1 MIEPETTISRA
12 APALLRTLFLHHDG
26 IVVGATLAA
35 LGRSGVLALL
45 LREGRVAMHEIL
57 RACPARPGYL
67 HVALRCLALQGWLER
82 EGEPASDAMV
92 FSVTPRGRH
101 ASAAFDVYRE
111 VAAFVYSGVPFSR
124 YLFGQRSV
132 IHTGVIQAG
141 VIEREVIDPPFERYA
156 ELVARSAQGY
166 GLASEEF
173 ETIRAHLDGMLA
185 GPSMIALKQRGLLA
199 HGEFRFPAGG
209 MTRDRLSVVLA
220 LLQHLGWV
228 RREPS
233 LTHGSLTHGDAWSFT
248 EKGRVACEFTLHYGL
263 TLSYLPLFCQL
274 PRLLFD
280 SVKNVT
286 HREPGQE
293 ETHVERTLN
302 VLASGVAHRRYFED
316 ADAIIREVF
325 NREPIAE
332 QARFVADMGCGDGVW
347 LDRIY
352 QLVCRETLRG
362 EKLDEHPLVMVG
374 ADYNVSALAVA
385 RRRLEAAGVPHIAL
399 FGDITD
405 PENFAAALREVG
417 LAIEDGLHIRA
428 FIDHNRRYTEPREQ
442 APKLS
447 LYPRRAMSTGAY
459 ADEEGRAI
467 PNALLE
473 QNLVEHL
480 RRWIPYT
487 KQHGLIIIEA
497 HDVAPEIAWRY
508 GGCTHATAF
517 DTYHGYSNQ
526 YPVDFDAFMSLAEEA
541 GLRSIPYQHKVY
553 PSRLPFVAISLNRFK
568 TSDPGWLQTL
578 KPCVRHNAGE
588 FRNLPLGESGQGQGR
603 APGGCDDSRGSKDVP
618 TARPPSQPSPC
629 QKYLNKQ
636 GERAEKPESTT
647 LGIPE
652 EHPGWRP
659 DGSEDR
665 EDGETLHRFL
675 YRDGGIEHPRRWCF
689 ASTGAL
695 VAAILDEVERRL
707 AGIESAPRTGR
718 ALRLV
723 DYGAGTG
730 LATLELIHGLAD
742 KGLLKRFDTRGIAF
756 ELLVLDLPSGWFA
769 KAHELLEG
777 LPFVR
782 FESLKD
788 AATGRIRRLSEIV
801 AVGAPSRARP
811 QRASG
816 RIRLSE
822 IGGPEGVDVV
832 FASMVLHLV
841 QPKALPALVDGIAE
855 ALKPDGVFLWNSPD
869 TAPAPADACV
879 IHAAN
884 RLLRGVIAEVLDD
897 ERRLPAII
905 AKLPEAERAL
915 YHALPARIREI
926 TKRLTASERARL
938 RALGDKQVLPVPTD
952 VSEIHTQLC
961 RRFFG
966 ATSTAMSV
974 LSEEDVIALALLPAN
989 QRYFAEV
996 PERDCREELIRL
1008 LLRAEVLPRLRAGPA
1023 GHPTGLNLHWTFG
1036 HYAKGTE

>member
-35 LGRSGVLALL
+35 LGRSGILALL
-45 LREGRVAMHEIL
+45 LRERRVAMHEIL

-82 EGEPASDAMV
+82 EGEPASNAMV

-111 VAAFVYSGVPFSR
+111 AAAFIYSGVPFSR
-124 YLFGQRSV
+124 YLFGQP
-132 IHTGVIQAG
+132 GVIEPCVIEPG
-141 VIEREVIDPPFERYA
+141 VIEREPIAPPFERYA
-156 ELVARSAQGY
+156 ELVDQSAQGY
-166 GLASEEF
+166 GFAGEEF
-173 ETIRAHLDGMLA
+173 EIIRAHLDGMLA

-199 HGEFRFPAGG
+199 HGEFRLPAGG
-209 MTRDRLSVVLA
+209 MARDRLRVVLA

-228 RREPS
+228 RWEPS
-233 LTHGSLTHGDAWSFT
+233 LTHRPLTHGSLTHGDAWRFT

-280 SVKNVT
+280 SVKNIT
-286 HREPGQE
+286 HRERGQE

-332 QARFVADMGCGDGVW
+332 QPRFVADMGCGDGVW

-352 QLVCRETLRG
+352 QLVCRDTLRG

-374 ADYNVSALAVA
+374 ADYNVKALAVA
-385 RRRLEAAGVPHIAL
+385 RRRLEAAGVPHITL

-405 PENFAAALREVG
+405 PDGFAAALREVG

-442 APKLS
+442 ALR
-447 LYPRRAMSTGAY
+447 RRAMSTGAY

-480 RRWIPYT
+480 RRWVPYT

-497 HDVAPEIAWRY
+497 HDVPPEIAWRY
-508 GGCTHATAF
+508 GGRTHATAF

-541 GLRSIPYQHKVY
+541 GLRSISYQHKTY

-578 KPCVRHNAGE
+578 KPGVRRSASDL
-588 FRNLPLGESGQGQGR
+588 RTLPLDQGGGQSGGG
-603 APGGCDDSRGSKDVP
+603 APGDSEDSGSKDLP

-629 QKYLNKQ
+629 QKYLDKQ
-636 GERAEKPESTT
+636 GEGAEKSESTA
-647 LGIPE
+647 LGFPE
-652 EHPGWRP
+652 ERPGWRP

-665 EDGETLHRFL
+665 EDGDVLHRFL

-689 ASTGAL
+689 TATGAL

-742 KGLLKRFDTRGIAF
+742 KGLLKRFETRGIAF

-788 AATGRIRRLSEIV
+788 PRTGRIRRLSEIV
-801 AVGAPSRARP
+801 AVEAVPGAGP

-816 RIRLSE
+816 RIPGLSE
-822 IGGPEGVDVV
+822 IGGGDGVDVV

-841 QPKALPALVDGIAE
+841 QPKALPALVQGVAE
-855 ALKPDGVFLWNSPD
+855 ALKPDGVFLWNTPD

-884 RLLRGVIAEVLDD
+884 RLLRGVLSEVLDD
-897 ERRLPAII
+897 ETRLASVI
-905 AKLPEAERAL
+905 AKLPEAERGR
-915 YHALPARIREI
+915 YDDLPARVHEIRQG
-926 TKRLTASERARL
+926 LTPDDRARL

-952 VSEIHTQLC
+952 VSEIHAQLC
-961 RRFFG
+961 RRFLG
-966 ATSTAMSV
+966 ATSTSMSV
-974 LSEEDVIALALLPAN
+974 LSEEDAIALALLPAN

-996 PERDCREELIRL
+996 PKR
-1008 LLRAEVLPRLRAGPA
+1008 
-1023 GHPTGLNLHWTFG
+1023 
-1036 HYAKGTE
+1036 

>member
-1 MIEPETTISRA
+1 MIERETTISRA

-35 LGRSGVLALL
+35 LGRSGILALL
-45 LREGRVAMHEIL
+45 LREGRVVMHEIL

-92 FSVTPRGRH
+92 FSVTPRGRR

-111 VAAFVYSGVPFSR
+111 AAAFVYSGVPFSR
-124 YLFGQRSV
+124 YLFGEPSV
-132 IHTGVIQAG
+132 IHTGMIQAG
-141 VIEREVIDPPFERYA
+141 VIEREGIAPPFERYA
-156 ELVARSAQGY
+156 ELVDRSTQGY
-166 GLASEEF
+166 GFAGEEF

-185 GPSMIALKQRGLLA
+185 GPLMIALKQRGLLA
-199 HGEFRFPAGG
+199 HREFRLSADG
-209 MTRDRLSVVLA
+209 MVWDRLLVALA
-220 LLQHLGWV
+220 FLRHLGWV
-228 RREPS
+228 RRD
-233 LTHGSLTHGDAWSFT
+233 GGAWRFT

-274 PRLLFD
+274 PRLLSD
-280 SVKNVT
+280 SVKNIT
-286 HREPGQE
+286 HRERGQD

-325 NREPIAE
+325 NRAPIAE
-332 QARFVADMGCGDGVW
+332 QPRFVADMGCGDGVW
-347 LDRIY
+347 LERIY
-352 QLVCRETLRG
+352 KIVSRDTLRG
-362 EKLDEHPLVMVG
+362 PHLDAHPLIMVG
-374 ADYNVSALAVA
+374 ADYNVKALAVA
-385 RRRLEAAGVPHIAL
+385 RQRLEAAGVPHIAL

-405 PENFAAALREVG
+405 PDGFAAALREAG
-417 LAIEDGLHIRA
+417 PAIEDGLHIRA

-442 APKLS
+442 ALKLS

-480 RRWIPYT
+480 RRWVPYT
-487 KQHGLIIIEA
+487 KQHGIIIIEA
-497 HDVAPEIAWRY
+497 HDVPPEIAWRY
-508 GGCTHATAF
+508 GGRTHATAF

-541 GLRSIPYQHKVY
+541 GLRSISYQHKVY

-578 KPCVRHNAGE
+578 KPGVRP
-588 FRNLPLGESGQGQGR
+588 RTLPLGGGGQGGGR
-603 APGGCDDSRGSKDVP
+603 APGG
-618 TARPPSQPSPC
+618 
-629 QKYLNKQ
+629 
-636 GERAEKPESTT
+636 AEKPESPA
-647 LGIPE
+647 LGIPQE
-652 EHPGWRP
+652 YPGWRP

-665 EDGETLHRFL
+665 EDGEALHRFL

-689 ASTGAL
+689 AATGAL

-723 DYGAGTG
+723 DYGTGTG

-742 KGLLKRFDTRGIAF
+742 KGLLKRFETRGIAF

-769 KAHELLEG
+769 KAHELLKG

-788 AATGRIRRLSEIV
+788 PRTGRIRRLSEIV

-811 QRASG
+811 QRASA
-816 RIRLSE
+816 RVSRLSE
-822 IGGPEGVDVV
+822 IGSGDGIDVV
-832 FASMVLHLV
+832 YASMVLHLV
-841 QPKALPALVDGIAE
+841 QPKALPALVDGVAE
-855 ALKPDGVFLWNSPD
+855 ALKVDGVFLWNTPD

-897 ERRLPAII
+897 EGRLAAII
-905 AKLPEAERAL
+905 AKLPEAERRP
-915 YHALPARIREI
+915 YGDLPARVREI
-926 TKRLTASERARL
+926 RQGLTPDQRARL

-952 VSEIHTQLC
+952 VSEIQAQLC
-961 RRFFG
+961 RHFLG
-966 ATSTAMSV
+966 ATSTSMSV
-974 LSEEDVIALALLPAN
+974 LTEEDAITLALLPAN

-996 PERDCREELIRL
+996 PERGCREELIRL
-1008 LLRAEVLPRLRAGPA
+1008 LLRAEVLPVLRGGLA

-1036 HYAKGTE
+1036 RYAKRAE

>member
-35 LGRSGVLALL
+35 LGRSGILALL

-92 FSVTPRGRH
+92 FSVTPRGRR

-111 VAAFVYSGVPFSR
+111 AAAFVYSGVPFSR
-124 YLFGQRSV
+124 YLFGQPDV
-132 IHTGVIQAG
+132 IEPG

-156 ELVARSAQGY
+156 ELVDQSAQGY
-166 GLASEEF
+166 GFAGEEF

-185 GPSMIALKQRGLLA
+185 GPSMIALKQRGLLD

-209 MTRDRLSVVLA
+209 MARDRLPVVLA

-228 RREPS
+228 RRGPS
-233 LTHGSLTHGDAWSFT
+233 LTHGSLSHGDAWRFT

-280 SVKNVT
+280 SVKNIT
-286 HREPGQE
+286 HRERGQE

-316 ADAIIREVF
+316 ADAILREVF

-332 QARFVADMGCGDGVW
+332 QPRFVADMGCGDGVW

-352 QLVCRETLRG
+352 QLVCRDTLRG

-374 ADYNVSALAVA
+374 ADYNVKALAVA

-405 PENFAAALREVG
+405 PDGFAAALRRVG

-442 APKLS
+442 ALR
-447 LYPRRAMSTGAY
+447 RRATSTGAY

-480 RRWIPYT
+480 RRWVPYT
-487 KQHGLIIIEA
+487 EQHGLIIIEA
-497 HDVAPEIAWRY
+497 HDVPPEIAWRY
-508 GGCTHATAF
+508 GGRTHATAF

-526 YPVDFDAFMSLAEEA
+526 YPVDFDAFMILAEEA

-578 KPCVRHNAGE
+578 KPGVRHE
-588 FRNLPLGESGQGQGR
+588 
-603 APGGCDDSRGSKDVP
+603 
-618 TARPPSQPSPC
+618 
-629 QKYLNKQ
+629 
-636 GERAEKPESTT
+636 ER
-647 LGIPE
+647 
-652 EHPGWRP
+652 PGWWP
-659 DGSEDR
+659 GGSEDR
-665 EDGETLHRFL
+665 EDGEALHRFL

-689 ASTGAL
+689 AATGAL
-695 VAAILDEVERRL
+695 VAAILDEIERRL

-742 KGLLKRFDTRGIAF
+742 KGLLKRFETRGIAF
-756 ELLVLDLPSGWFA
+756 ELRVLDLPSGWFA
-769 KAHELLEG
+769 KAHELLEA

-788 AATGRIRRLSEIV
+788 PRTGHIRRLCEIV
-801 AVGAPSRARP
+801 AVGAGPRARP
-811 QRASG
+811 RRASG
-816 RIRLSE
+816 RVPRLSE
-822 IGGPEGVDVV
+822 IGSGDGIDVV
-832 FASMVLHLV
+832 YASMVLHLV
-841 QPKALPALVDGIAE
+841 RPKALPDLIEGVAE
-855 ALKPDGVFLWNSPD
+855 ALKPDGVFLWNTPD

-897 ERRLPAII
+897 EGRLAAII
-905 AKLPEAERAL
+905 AKLPEEERAP
-915 YHALPARIREI
+915 YHALPARIRENK
-926 TKRLTASERARL
+926 KRLTPDERVRL

-952 VSEIHTQLC
+952 VSEIHGQLC
-961 RRFFG
+961 GHFLG
-966 ATSTAMSV
+966 ATSTSMSV
-974 LSEEDVIALALLPAN
+974 LSEEDAIALALLPAN

-996 PERDCREELIRL
+996 PDRDCRIALITL
-1008 LLRAEVLPRLRAGPA
+1008 LLRAEVLPRLGNGPA

-1036 HYAKGTE
+1036 RYVKRTE

>member
-1 MIEPETTISRA
+1 LIEPETTISRA

-35 LGRSGVLALL
+35 LGRSGILALL
-45 LREGRVAMHEIL
+45 LREGRLAMHEIL

-92 FSVTPRGRH
+92 FSVTARGRH

-111 VAAFVYSGVPFSR
+111 AAAFIYSGVPFSH
-124 YLFGQRSV
+124 YLFDQPGG
-132 IHTGVIQAG
+132 IEPG
-141 VIEREVIDPPFERYA
+141 VIEREVIAPPFERYA
-156 ELVARSAQGY
+156 ELVDQSAQGY
-166 GLASEEF
+166 GFAGEEF
-173 ETIRAHLDGMLA
+173 ETIRAHLDGMLT

-199 HGEFRFPAGG
+199 HGEFRLPAGG
-209 MTRDRLSVVLA
+209 MARDRLPVVLA

-228 RREPS
+228 RREAS
-233 LTHGSLTHGDAWSFT
+233 FTHGSLTHGDAWRFT

-280 SVKNVT
+280 SMKNIT
-286 HREPGQE
+286 HRERGQE

-316 ADAIIREVF
+316 ADAIVREVF
-325 NREPIAE
+325 NREPITE
-332 QARFVADMGCGDGVW
+332 QPRFVADMGCGDGVW

-352 QLVCRETLRG
+352 QLVCRDTLRG

-374 ADYNVSALAVA
+374 ADYNVKAIAVA
-385 RRRLEAAGVPHIAL
+385 RRRLKAAGVPHIAL

-405 PENFAAALREVG
+405 PDGFAAALRGVG

-428 FIDHNRRYTEPREQ
+428 FIDHNRRYTEPRER

-447 LYPRRAMSTGAY
+447 LHPRRAMSTGAY

-480 RRWIPYT
+480 RRWVPYS

-497 HDVAPEIAWRY
+497 HDVPPEIAWRY
-508 GGCTHATAF
+508 GGRTHATAF

-568 TSDPGWLQTL
+568 TSDPGWLQAL
-578 KPCVRHNAGE
+578 KPGVRHE
-588 FRNLPLGESGQGQGR
+588 
-603 APGGCDDSRGSKDVP
+603 
-618 TARPPSQPSPC
+618 
-629 QKYLNKQ
+629 
-636 GERAEKPESTT
+636 ER
-647 LGIPE
+647 
-652 EHPGWRP
+652 PGWRP

-665 EDGETLHRFL
+665 EDGDVLHRFL

-689 ASTGAL
+689 AATGAL

-742 KGLLKRFDTRGIAF
+742 KGLLKRFETRGIAF

-769 KAHELLEG
+769 KAHELLKG

-788 AATGRIRRLSEIV
+788 PRTGRIRRLSEIV
-801 AVGAPSRARP
+801 ALGTPSGARP
-811 QRASG
+811 RRASA
-816 RIRLSE
+816 RIPGLSE
-822 IGGPEGVDVV
+822 IGGGEGVDVV
-832 FASMVLHLV
+832 YASMVLHLV
-841 QPKALPALVDGIAE
+841 RPKALPHLIDGVAE
-855 ALKPDGVFLWNSPD
+855 ALKPDGVFLWNTPD

-884 RLLRGVIAEVLDD
+884 RLLRGVLSEVLDD
-897 ERRLPAII
+897 ETRLASMI
-905 AKLPEAERAL
+905 AKLPEAERGR
-915 YHALPARIREI
+915 YGDLPARVREI
-926 TKRLTASERARL
+926 RQGLTPHERARL

-952 VSEIHTQLC
+952 VSEIHAQLC
-961 RRFFG
+961 RRFLG
-966 ATSTAMSV
+966 ATSTSMSV
-974 LSEEDVIALALLPAN
+974 LREEDAIALALLPAN

-996 PERDCREELIRL
+996 PEHDCRIALITL
-1008 LLRAEVLPRLRAGPA
+1008 LLRAEVLPRLSAGPA

-1036 HYAKGTE
+1036 RYVKGAE

>member
-1 MIEPETTISRA
+1 LIERETTISRA

-35 LGRSGVLALL
+35 LGRSGILALL

-92 FSVTPRGRH
+92 FSVTRRGRR

-111 VAAFVYSGVPFSR
+111 AAAFVYSGVPFSR
-124 YLFGQRSV
+124 YLFGEPCMIQP
-132 IHTGVIQAG
+132 GMIQAG
-141 VIEREVIDPPFERYA
+141 VIEREVPSFERYA
-156 ELVARSAQGY
+156 ELVDRSARGY
-166 GLASEEF
+166 GFAGEAF

-185 GPSMIALKQRGLLA
+185 GPLMIALNQRGLLA
-199 HGEFRFPAGG
+199 HREFRLPAGG
-209 MTRDRLSVVLA
+209 MARDRLPVVLA

-228 RREPS
+228 RRGPS
-233 LTHGSLTHGDAWSFT
+233 FTQGSLTHGDAWRFT

-280 SVKNVT
+280 SVKNIT
-286 HREPGQE
+286 HRERGQE

-332 QARFVADMGCGDGVW
+332 QPRFVADMGCGDGVW

-352 QLVCRETLRG
+352 QLVCRDTLRG

-374 ADYNVSALAVA
+374 ADYNVKALAVA
-385 RRRLEAAGVPHIAL
+385 RQRLEAAGVPHIAR

-405 PENFAAALREVG
+405 PDGFAAALREVG

-428 FIDHNRRYTEPREQ
+428 FIDHNRRYTAPREQ

-447 LYPRRAMSTGAY
+447 LYPRQAMSTGAY

-480 RRWIPYT
+480 RRWVPYT
-487 KQHGLIIIEA
+487 KQHGIIIIEA
-497 HDVAPEIAWRY
+497 HDVPPEIAWRY
-508 GGCTHATAF
+508 GGRTHATAF

-526 YPVDFDAFMSLAEEA
+526 YPVDFDAFMGLAEEA

-568 TSDPGWLQTL
+568 TSDPRWLQTL
-578 KPCVRHNAGE
+578 KPGVRHE
-588 FRNLPLGESGQGQGR
+588 
-603 APGGCDDSRGSKDVP
+603 
-618 TARPPSQPSPC
+618 
-629 QKYLNKQ
+629 
-636 GERAEKPESTT
+636 ER
-647 LGIPE
+647 
-652 EHPGWRP
+652 PGWRP

-665 EDGETLHRFL
+665 EDGEALHRFL

-689 ASTGAL
+689 AATGAL
-695 VAAILDEVERRL
+695 VAAILDEVEQRL
-707 AGIESAPRTGR
+707 TGIESAPRTGR

-742 KGLLKRFDTRGIAF
+742 KGLLKRFETRGIAF

-769 KAHELLEG
+769 QGHELLEG

-788 AATGRIRRLSEIV
+788 PRTGRIRRLSEIV
-801 AVGAPSRARP
+801 AVGAVPGGRP
-811 QRASG
+811 QRASA
-816 RIRLSE
+816 RIPRLSE
-822 IGGPEGVDVV
+822 IGSGDGVDVV
-832 FASMVLHLV
+832 YASMVLHLV
-841 QPKALPALVDGIAE
+841 QPKALPALVDGVAE
-855 ALKPDGVFLWNSPD
+855 ALKADGIFLWNTPD
-869 TAPAPADACV
+869 TAPAPVDACV

-897 ERRLPAII
+897 EGRLAAII
-905 AKLPEAERAL
+905 AKLPEEERAS

-926 TKRLTASERARL
+926 KKHLTPDERARL

-952 VSEIHTQLC
+952 VSEIHAQLC
-961 RRFFG
+961 RRFLG
-966 ATSTAMSV
+966 ATSTSMSV
-974 LSEEDVIALALLPAN
+974 LSEEDAIALALLPAN

-996 PERDCREELIRL
+996 PERDCRIALITL
-1008 LLRAEVLPRLRAGPA
+1008 LLRAEVLPRLGNGPA

-1036 HYAKGTE
+1036 RYVKHTE

>member
-1 MIEPETTISRA
+1 MDTPSIPMTEPETTISRA

-35 LGRSGVLALL
+35 LGQSGVLALL

-57 RACPARPGYL
+57 RACPPARPGYL

-111 VAAFVYSGVPFSR
+111 AAAFVYSGIPFSR
-124 YLFGQRSV
+124 YLFGQP
-132 IHTGVIQAG
+132 GVIQPG
-141 VIEREVIDPPFERYA
+141 VIEREVIDPPFERYT
-156 ELVARSAQGY
+156 ELVDQSAQGY
-166 GLASEEF
+166 GFAGEAF
-173 ETIRAHLDGMLA
+173 ETIRAHLEGMLA
-185 GPSMIALKQRGLLA
+185 GPLMIALKQRGVLA
-199 HGEFRFPAGG
+199 HREWRFDAGG
-209 MTRDRLSVVLA
+209 TARERMLVALA
-220 LLQHLGWV
+220 LLRHLGWV
-228 RREPS
+228 RRER
-233 LTHGSLTHGDAWSFT
+233 DAWLFT
-248 EKGRVACEFTLHYGL
+248 EQGRVACEFTLHYGL

-280 SVKNVT
+280 SVKNIT
-286 HREPGQE
+286 HRERGQE

-332 QARFVADMGCGDGVW
+332 QPRFVADMGCGDGVW
-347 LDRIY
+347 LERIY
-352 QLVCRETLRG
+352 RLVCRDTLRG
-362 EKLDEHPLVMVG
+362 AKLEEHPVVMVG
-374 ADYNVSALAVA
+374 ADYNVKALVVA
-385 RRRLEAAGVPHIAL
+385 RRRLESAGVPHIAL

-405 PENFAAALREVG
+405 PDGFAAALREVG
-417 LAIEDGLHIRA
+417 FAIEDGLHIRA

-442 APKLS
+442 ALR
-447 LYPRRAMSTGAY
+447 RRAMSTGAY

-467 PNALLE
+467 PNASLE

-480 RRWIPYT
+480 RRWVPYT
-487 KQHGLIIIEA
+487 KRHGLIIIEA
-497 HDVAPEIAWRY
+497 HDVAPQIARRY
-508 GGCTHATAF
+508 DGRTHATAF

-578 KPCVRHNAGE
+578 KPGVRRNAGD
-588 FRNLPLGESGQGQGR
+588 RRTLPLGGGGQGGGRVPGDHQGAETREEALAILELPR
-603 APGGCDDSRGSKDVP
+603 AQAEVALLGLWEKAERWERLESQGAKDLP
-618 TARPPSQPSPC
+618 TARPPSQPSPS
-629 QKYLNKQ
+629 QKHLNEQ
-636 GERAEKPESTT
+636 GEGAERPER
-647 LGIPE
+647 
-652 EHPGWRP
+652 PGWRP

-665 EDGETLHRFL
+665 EDGEALHRFL

-689 ASTGAL
+689 AATGAL

-707 AGIESAPRTGR
+707 DGIESAPRTGR
-718 ALRLV
+718 TLRLV

-742 KGLLKRFDTRGIAF
+742 KGLLTRCETRGIAF

-769 KAHELLEG
+769 KAHELLEA

-788 AATGRIRRLSEIV
+788 PATGRIRRLSEI
-801 AVGAPSRARP
+801 AG
-811 QRASG
+811 
-816 RIRLSE
+816 E
-822 IGGPEGVDVV
+822 DGVDVV

-841 QPKALPALVDGIAE
+841 QAKALPALVDGIAE
-855 ALKPDGVFLWNSPD
+855 ALKPDGVFLWNTPD

-884 RLLRGVIAEVLDD
+884 RLLRGMISEILDD
-897 ERRLPAII
+897 EGRLAAII
-905 AKLPEAERAL
+905 AKLPEAERAP
-915 YHALPARIREI
+915 YHDLGARIRALSQ
-926 TKRLTASERARL
+926 RLTPPERVRL
-938 RALGDKQVLPVPTD
+938 LSLGEKQMLPVPTD
-952 VSEIHTQLC
+952 VSEIHTQLS
-961 RRFFG
+961 RRFLG
-966 ATSTAMSV
+966 ATSTSMSV
-974 LSEEDVIALALLPAN
+974 LSEEDAIALALLPAN

-996 PERDCREELIRL
+996 PERDCRIALITL
-1008 LLRAEVLPRLRAGPA
+1008 LLRAEVLPRLRVGPA

-1036 HYAKGTE
+1036 RYARRAE

>member
-1 MIEPETTISRA
+1 MTEPETTISRA

-45 LREGRVAMHEIL
+45 LSEGRLAMHEIL

-82 EGEPASDAMV
+82 EGEPASDSMS
-92 FSVTPRGRH
+92 FSVTARGRH

-111 VAAFVYSGVPFSR
+111 AAAFVYSGVPFSR
-124 YLFGQRSV
+124 YLFGEPV
-132 IHTGVIQAG
+132 A
-141 VIEREVIDPPFERYA
+141 PPFERYA
-156 ELVARSAQGY
+156 ELVDRSAEGY
-166 GLASEEF
+166 GFAGEEF

-185 GPSMIALKQRGLLA
+185 GPLMIALKQRDHLA
-199 HGEFRFPAGG
+199 QREFRLPADGRA
-209 MTRDRLSVVLA
+209 RDRVPVVLA

-228 RREPS
+228 RREPCS
-233 LTHGSLTHGDAWSFT
+233 TRGSSTHGDAWVFT

-280 SVKNVT
+280 SVKNIT
-286 HREPGQE
+286 HRERGQE

-325 NREPIAE
+325 HREPIAE
-332 QARFVADMGCGDGVW
+332 QPRFVADMGCGDGVW
-347 LDRIY
+347 LERIY
-352 QLVCRETLRG
+352 RLVCRDTLRG
-362 EKLDEHPLVMVG
+362 EKLDLHPLVMVG
-374 ADYNVSALAVA
+374 ADYNVKALAVA

-405 PENFAAALREVG
+405 PGGFAGALREAG
-417 LAIEDGLHIRA
+417 LAIGDGLHIRA
-428 FIDHNRRYTEPREQ
+428 FIDHNRRYTEPRDREQ
-442 APKLS
+442 AA
-447 LYPRRAMSTGAY
+447 RRRGMSTGAY

-467 PNALLE
+467 PNASLE

-480 RRWIPYT
+480 RRWVPYT

-508 GGCTHATAF
+508 GGRTHATAF

-568 TSDPGWLQTL
+568 TSDPGWLQALTPGDRL
-578 KPCVRHNAGE
+578 RTH
-588 FRNLPLGESGQGQGR
+588 PLGGGR
-603 APGGCDDSRGSKDVP
+603 GGGAPGG
-618 TARPPSQPSPC
+618 
-629 QKYLNKQ
+629 
-636 GERAEKPESTT
+636 AEKPESLAVGTPEVPAENGDGDFGAWSACAQRT
-647 LGIPE
+647 LHLDPMA
-652 EHPGWRP
+652 PGWRP

-665 EDGETLHRFL
+665 EDGEALHRFL

-695 VAAILDEVERRL
+695 VAAILEEVERRM
-707 AGIESAPRTGR
+707 AGLGSAPDTPR
-718 ALRLV
+718 ALCLV

-730 LATLELIHGLAD
+730 LATLELIHGLAE
-742 KGLLKRFDTRGIAF
+742 KGLLKRFEARGIAF

-769 KAHELLEG
+769 KARALLEG

-788 AATGRIRRLSEIV
+788 PATGRIRRLSDIV
-801 AVGAPSRARP
+801 AVGAPSSARP
-811 QRASG
+811 QCTSG
-816 RIRLSE
+816 RIRTLG
-822 IGGPEGVDVV
+822 IEGAERVDVV

-841 QPKALPALVDGIAE
+841 PPKALPALVDGIAE
-855 ALKPDGVFLWNSPD
+855 ALKPEGVFLWNTPD

-884 RLLRGVIAEVLDD
+884 RLLRGVISEVLDD
-897 ERRLPAII
+897 EGRLAPII
-905 AKLPEAERAL
+905 ARLPEAERAR
-915 YHALPARIREI
+915 YRALPARIREI
-926 TKRLTASERARL
+926 RERLGPEERARL

-952 VSEIHTQLC
+952 VSEIHAELS
-961 RRFFG
+961 RRFLG
-966 ATSTAMSV
+966 ATSTSMSV
-974 LSEEDVIALALLPAN
+974 LSEEDAIALSLLPAN

-996 PERDCREELIRL
+996 PERGCREALIRL
-1008 LLRAEVLPRLRAGPA
+1008 LLCAEVLPRLRAGPA
-1023 GHPTGLNLHWTFG
+1023 GHPTGLNLHWTSG
-1036 HYAKGTE
+1036 RYVRRVE

>member
-1 MIEPETTISRA
+1 
-12 APALLRTLFLHHDG
+12 
-26 IVVGATLAA
+26 
-35 LGRSGVLALL
+35 
-45 LREGRVAMHEIL
+45 
-57 RACPARPGYL
+57 
-67 HVALRCLALQGWLER
+67 
-82 EGEPASDAMV
+82 
-92 FSVTPRGRH
+92 
-101 ASAAFDVYRE
+101 
-111 VAAFVYSGVPFSR
+111 
-124 YLFGQRSV
+124 
-132 IHTGVIQAG
+132 
-141 VIEREVIDPPFERYA
+141 
-156 ELVARSAQGY
+156 
-166 GLASEEF
+166 
-173 ETIRAHLDGMLA
+173 MLA
-185 GPSMIALKQRGLLA
+185 GPSMIALKQSGLLA

-209 MTRDRLSVVLA
+209 MARDRLPVVLA

-233 LTHGSLTHGDAWSFT
+233 LTRGSLTRGSLTHGSLTQGDAWRFT

-280 SVKNVT
+280 SVKNIT
-286 HREPGQE
+286 HRELGEE

-332 QARFVADMGCGDGVW
+332 QPRFVADMGCGDGVW

-352 QLVCRETLRG
+352 QLVCRDTLRG

-374 ADYNVSALAVA
+374 ADYNVKALAVA

-405 PENFAAALREVG
+405 PDGFAAALREVG

-480 RRWIPYT
+480 RRWVPYT

-497 HDVAPEIAWRY
+497 HDVPPEIAWRY
-508 GGCTHATAF
+508 GGRTHATAF

-526 YPVDFDAFMSLAEEA
+526 YPVNFDAFMSLAEEA

-578 KPCVRHNAGE
+578 KPG
-588 FRNLPLGESGQGQGR
+588 
-603 APGGCDDSRGSKDVP
+603 
-618 TARPPSQPSPC
+618 ARRS
-629 QKYLNKQ
+629 
-636 GERAEKPESTT
+636 
-647 LGIPE
+647 GIPE
-652 EHPGWRP
+652 ERLGWRP
-659 DGSEDR
+659 NGSEDR
-665 EDGETLHRFL
+665 EDGQALHRFL

-707 AGIESAPRTGR
+707 AGIESASRTGR

-723 DYGAGTG
+723 DYGAGSG
-730 LATLELIHGLAD
+730 LAALELIHGLAD
-742 KGLLKRFDTRGIAF
+742 KGLLKRFETRGIAF

-788 AATGRIRRLSEIV
+788 PATGRIRRLSEIV
-801 AVGAPSRARP
+801 AAGAPSLARP
-811 QRASG
+811 QRASA
-816 RIRLSE
+816 RIPRLSE

-832 FASMVLHLV
+832 CASMVLHLV
-841 QPKALPALVDGIAE
+841 QPKALPALVNGVAE
-855 ALKPDGVFLWNSPD
+855 ALKRDGVFLWNTPD

-884 RLLRGVIAEVLDD
+884 RILRGVLSEVLDD
-897 ERRLPAII
+897 ETRLASVI
-905 AKLPEAERAL
+905 AKVPEAERGR
-915 YHALPARIREI
+915 YDDLPIRVREI
-926 TKRLTASERARL
+926 RQGLTLDERARL
-938 RALGDKQVLPVPTD
+938 RALGDKQVLPVPTE

-961 RRFFG
+961 RRFLG
-966 ATSTAMSV
+966 ATSTSMSV
-974 LSEEDVIALALLPAN
+974 LSEEDAIALALLPAN

-996 PERDCREELIRL
+996 PERDCRIALMTL
-1008 LLRAEVLPRLRAGPA
+1008 LLRAEVLPGLRKGPA

-1036 HYAKGTE
+1036 RYTKRTE

>member
-1 MIEPETTISRA
+1 LIEPETTISRA

-35 LGRSGVLALL
+35 LGRSGILALL

-124 YLFGQRSV
+124 YLFGQP
-132 IHTGVIQAG
+132 G
-141 VIEREVIDPPFERYA
+141 VIEREVIAPSFERYA
-156 ELVARSAQGY
+156 ELVDQSAQGY
-166 GLASEEF
+166 GFAGEEF

-199 HGEFRFPAGG
+199 HGELRLPAGG
-209 MTRDRLSVVLA
+209 MAPDRLPVVLA

-233 LTHGSLTHGDAWSFT
+233 LTHGSLTQGDAWRFT

-280 SVKNVT
+280 SVKNIT

-332 QARFVADMGCGDGVW
+332 QPRFVADMGCGDGVW

-352 QLVCRETLRG
+352 QLVCRDTLRG
-362 EKLDEHPLVMVG
+362 EKLDEHPVVMVG
-374 ADYNVSALAVA
+374 ADYNVKALAVA

-405 PENFAAALREVG
+405 PDGFAAALRGVG

-480 RRWIPYT
+480 GRWVPYT

-497 HDVAPEIAWRY
+497 HDVPPEIAWRY
-508 GGCTHATAF
+508 GGRTHATAF

-526 YPVDFDAFMSLAEEA
+526 YPVDFDAFMSMAEEA

-578 KPCVRHNAGE
+578 KPGVRHE
-588 FRNLPLGESGQGQGR
+588 
-603 APGGCDDSRGSKDVP
+603 
-618 TARPPSQPSPC
+618 
-629 QKYLNKQ
+629 
-636 GERAEKPESTT
+636 ER
-647 LGIPE
+647 
-652 EHPGWRP
+652 PGWRP

-665 EDGETLHRFL
+665 EDGDALHRFL
-675 YRDGGIEHPRRWCF
+675 YRDGGLEHPKRWCF
-689 ASTGAL
+689 AATGTL
-695 VAAILDEVERRL
+695 VATILDEVERRL
-707 AGIESAPRTGR
+707 AWIKSAPRIGR

-742 KGLLKRFDTRGIAF
+742 KGLLKRFETRGIAF

-769 KAHELLEG
+769 KAHELLKG

-788 AATGRIRRLSEIV
+788 PRTGRIQRLSEIV
-801 AVGAPSRARP
+801 AGGGASPGARP
-811 QRASG
+811 QRTSG
-816 RIRLSE
+816 RIPGLSE
-822 IGGPEGVDVV
+822 FEGGEGVDMVY
-832 FASMVLHLV
+832 ASMVLHLV
-841 QPKALPALVDGIAE
+841 RPKALPHLIEGVAE
-855 ALKPDGVFLWNSPD
+855 ALKADGVFLWNTPD

-884 RLLRGVIAEVLDD
+884 RLLRGVLSEVLDD
-897 ERRLPAII
+897 ETRLASMI
-905 AKLPEAERAL
+905 AKLPEAERGR
-915 YHALPARIREI
+915 YGDLPARVREI
-926 TKRLTASERARL
+926 RQRLTPHERARL

-952 VSEIHTQLC
+952 VSEIHAQLC
-961 RRFFG
+961 RRFLG
-966 ATSTAMSV
+966 ATSTSMSV
-974 LSEEDVIALALLPAN
+974 LREEDAIALALLPAN

-996 PERDCREELIRL
+996 PERDCRIALITL
-1008 LLRAEVLPRLRAGPA
+1008 LLRAEVLPRLGNGPA

-1036 HYAKGTE
+1036 RYVKRTE

>member
-1 MIEPETTISRA
+1 LIESETTISRA

-35 LGRSGVLALL
+35 LGRSDVLALL

-82 EGEPASDAMV
+82 EGEPSSDAMV

-111 VAAFVYSGVPFSR
+111 AAAFVYSGVPFSR
-124 YLFGQRSV
+124 YLFGQP
-132 IHTGVIQAG
+132 G

-156 ELVARSAQGY
+156 ELVDQSAQGY
-166 GLASEEF
+166 GFAGEEF
-173 ETIRAHLDGMLA
+173 ETIRTHLDGMLA
-185 GPSMIALKQRGLLA
+185 GPSMIALKQSGLLA

-209 MTRDRLSVVLA
+209 MARDRLPVVLA

-233 LTHGSLTHGDAWSFT
+233 LTHGSLTHGDAWPFT

-280 SVKNVT
+280 SVKNIT
-286 HREPGQE
+286 HRERGEE

-332 QARFVADMGCGDGVW
+332 QPSFVADMGCGDGVW

-352 QLVCRETLRG
+352 QLVCRDTLRG

-374 ADYNVSALAVA
+374 ADYNVKALAVTG
-385 RRRLEAAGVPHIAL
+385 RRLEAAGVPHIAL

-405 PENFAAALREVG
+405 PDGFAAALRELG

-442 APKLS
+442 AL
-447 LYPRRAMSTGAY
+447 RRRGMSTGAY
-459 ADEEGRAI
+459 ADEAGRAI

-480 RRWIPYT
+480 RRWVPYT

-497 HDVAPEIAWRY
+497 HDVPPEIAWRY
-508 GGCTHATAF
+508 GGRTHATAF

-578 KPCVRHNAGE
+578 KPGVRHNAGE
-588 FRNLPLGESGQGQGR
+588 FRNLPLGGGGR
-603 APGGCDDSRGSKDVP
+603 GEGRTPGGCEDGSKDLP
-618 TARPPSQPSPC
+618 TARPPSQPSSC
-629 QKYLNKQ
+629 QKYLNRQ
-636 GERAEKPESTT
+636 GEGDEKPESTA

-652 EHPGWRP
+652 ERLSWRP

-665 EDGETLHRFL
+665 EDGQALHRFL

-707 AGIESAPRTGR
+707 AGIESASRTGR

-730 LATLELIHGLAD
+730 LAALELIHGLAD
-742 KGLLKRFDTRGIAF
+742 KGLLKRFETRGIAF

-788 AATGRIRRLSEIV
+788 PATGRIRRLSEIV
-801 AVGAPSRARP
+801 AAGAPSRARP
-811 QRASG
+811 QRASA
-816 RIRLSE
+816 RIPRLS
-822 IGGPEGVDVV
+822 PEGVDVV

-841 QPKALPALVDGIAE
+841 QPKALPALVDGVAE
-855 ALKPDGVFLWNSPD
+855 ALKRDGVFLWNTPD

-884 RLLRGVIAEVLDD
+884 RLLRGVLSEVLDD
-897 ERRLPAII
+897 ETRLASVI
-905 AKLPEAERAL
+905 AKVPEAERGR
-915 YHALPARIREI
+915 YDHLPIRVREI
-926 TKRLTASERARL
+926 RHGLTADERARL
-938 RALGDKQVLPVPTD
+938 RALGDKQVLPVPTE
-952 VSEIHTQLC
+952 VSEIHAQLC
-961 RRFFG
+961 RRFLG
-966 ATSTAMSV
+966 DTSTSMSV
-974 LSEEDVIALALLPAN
+974 LSEEDAIALALLPAN

-996 PERDCREELIRL
+996 PERDCRIALITL
-1008 LLRAEVLPRLRAGPA
+1008 LLRTEVLPRLRKGPA
-1023 GHPTGLNLHWTFG
+1023 RHPTGLNLHWTFG
-1036 HYAKGTE
+1036 RYVKRAE

>member
-1 MIEPETTISRA
+1 MIERETTISRA

-35 LGRSGVLALL
+35 LGRSGILALL

-92 FSVTPRGRH
+92 FSVTPRGRR
-101 ASAAFDVYRE
+101 ASGAFDVYRE
-111 VAAFVYSGVPFSR
+111 AAAFVYSGVPFSR
-124 YLFGQRSV
+124 YLFGQP
-132 IHTGVIQAG
+132 GMIQAG
-141 VIEREVIDPPFERYA
+141 VIEREVIAPPFERYA
-156 ELVARSAQGY
+156 ELVDRSTQGY
-166 GLASEEF
+166 GFAGEEF

-199 HGEFRFPAGG
+199 RGEFRLPAGG
-209 MTRDRLSVVLA
+209 MARDRLPVVLA

-228 RREPS
+228 RREAS
-233 LTHGSLTHGDAWSFT
+233 FTHGSFTHGSLTHGEAWRFT

-280 SVKNVT
+280 SVKNIT
-286 HREPGQE
+286 HRERGQE

-332 QARFVADMGCGDGVW
+332 QPRFVADMGCGDGVW
-347 LDRIY
+347 LERIY
-352 QLVCRETLRG
+352 KIVSRDTLRG
-362 EKLDEHPLVMVG
+362 PHLDAHPLIMVG
-374 ADYNVSALAVA
+374 ADYNVKALAVA
-385 RRRLEAAGVPHIAL
+385 RQRLEAAGVPHIAR

-405 PENFAAALREVG
+405 PDGFAAALREVG

-428 FIDHNRRYTEPREQ
+428 FIDHNRRYTAPREQ
-442 APKLS
+442 APKLP
-447 LYPRRAMSTGAY
+447 LYPRRAISTGAY

-480 RRWIPYT
+480 RRWVPYT
-487 KQHGLIIIEA
+487 KQHGIIIIEA
-497 HDVAPEIAWRY
+497 HDVPPEIAWRY
-508 GGCTHATAF
+508 GGRTHATAF

-578 KPCVRHNAGE
+578 KPGVRHE
-588 FRNLPLGESGQGQGR
+588 
-603 APGGCDDSRGSKDVP
+603 
-618 TARPPSQPSPC
+618 
-629 QKYLNKQ
+629 
-636 GERAEKPESTT
+636 ER
-647 LGIPE
+647 
-652 EHPGWRP
+652 PGWRP

-665 EDGETLHRFL
+665 EDGEALHRFL
-675 YRDGGIEHPRRWCF
+675 YRDGDIEHPRRWCF
-689 ASTGAL
+689 AATGAL

-742 KGLLKRFDTRGIAF
+742 KGLLKRFETRGIAF

-788 AATGRIRRLSEIV
+788 PRTGRIRRLSEIV
-801 AVGAPSRARP
+801 AVGAPSHARP
-811 QRASG
+811 QRASA
-816 RIRLSE
+816 RVTRFSK
-822 IGGPEGVDVV
+822 IGGGDGVDVV

-841 QPKALPALVDGIAE
+841 QPKALPALVDGVAE
-855 ALKPDGVFLWNSPD
+855 ALKPDGVFLWNTPD

-884 RLLRGVIAEVLDD
+884 RLLRGVISEVLDD
-897 ERRLPAII
+897 EPRLASII
-905 AKLPEAERAL
+905 ARLPEADRAP

-926 TKRLTASERARL
+926 KERLTPDERARL
-938 RALGDKQVLPVPTD
+938 RALGEKQMLPEPTD
-952 VSEIHTQLC
+952 ASEIHAQLC
-961 RRFFG
+961 RRFLG
-966 ATSTAMSV
+966 TTSTSMSV
-974 LSEEDVIALALLPAN
+974 LSEEDAIALALLPAN

-996 PERDCREELIRL
+996 PERDCRIALITL

-1036 HYAKGTE
+1036 RYVKRTE

>member
-1 MIEPETTISRA
+1 MDTHSIPMTEPETTISRA

-35 LGRSGVLALL
+35 LGQSGVLALL
-45 LREGRVAMHEIL
+45 LREGRIAMHEIL
-57 RACPARPGYL
+57 RTCPARPGYL

-111 VAAFVYSGVPFSR
+111 AAAFVYSGIPFSR
-124 YLFGQRSV
+124 YLFGEPD
-132 IHTGVIQAG
+132 VIQADVIRAG
-141 VIEREVIDPPFERYA
+141 VFEREVIDPPFERYA
-156 ELVARSAQGY
+156 ELVDQSAKGY
-166 GLASEEF
+166 GFAGEEF

-185 GPSMIALKQRGLLA
+185 GPLMIALKQRGHLA
-199 HGEFRFPAGG
+199 HREFRVTAGG
-209 MTRDRLSVVLA
+209 RVSDRLLVALA
-220 LLQHLGWV
+220 LLRHLGWV
-228 RREPS
+228 RRD
-233 LTHGSLTHGDAWSFT
+233 GDGWVFT

-280 SVKNVT
+280 SVKNIT
-286 HREPGQE
+286 HRERGQE

-332 QARFVADMGCGDGVW
+332 QPRFVADMGCGDGVW
-347 LDRIY
+347 LERIY
-352 QLVCRETLRG
+352 ELVCRDTLRG

-374 ADYNVSALAVA
+374 ADYNVKALAVA

-405 PENFAAALREVG
+405 PDGFAAALREVG

-428 FIDHNRRYTEPREQ
+428 FIDHNRRYTEPGDREQ
-442 APKLS
+442 ALR
-447 LYPRRAMSTGAY
+447 RRAMSTGAY

-480 RRWIPYT
+480 RRWVPYI

-497 HDVAPEIAWRY
+497 HDVAPEIARRY
-508 GGCTHATAF
+508 DGRTHATAF

-553 PSRLPFVAISLNRFK
+553 PSRLPFVAISLNRLK

-578 KPCVRHNAGE
+578 KPGVRHDAADS
-588 FRNLPLGESGQGQGR
+588 RTLPLGGGGQGGGR
-603 APGGCDDSRGSKDVP
+603 VPGDREDSEGWMDLP
-618 TARPPSQPSPC
+618 TARPPSQPSPW
-629 QKYLNKQ
+629 Q
-636 GERAEKPESTT
+636 GEGAERPER
-647 LGIPE
+647 L
-652 EHPGWRP
+652 GWRP

-665 EDGETLHRFL
+665 EDGEALHRFL
-675 YRDGGIEHPRRWCF
+675 YRDGGIEHPGRWCF
-689 ASTGAL
+689 AATGAL

-707 AGIESAPRTGR
+707 ARLESAPRTGR

-730 LATLELIHGLAD
+730 LATLELIHGLAE
-742 KGLLKRFDTRGIAF
+742 KGLLKRFEVRGIAF
-756 ELLVLDLPSGWFA
+756 ELLVSDLPSAWFA

-777 LPFVR
+777 LPFLR

-788 AATGRIRRLSEIV
+788 PRTGRIRRLSEVV

-816 RIRLSE
+816 GIPGLSE
-822 IGGPEGVDVV
+822 SAGEEGVDVV

-841 QPKALPALVDGIAE
+841 RPKALPALVDGVAE
-855 ALKPDGVFLWNSPD
+855 ALKRDGVFLWNTPD
-869 TAPAPADACV
+869 TAPAPSDACV

-884 RLLRGVIAEVLDD
+884 RLLRGMISEILDD
-897 ERRLPAII
+897 EGRLAAII
-905 AKLPEAERAL
+905 AKLPEAERAP
-915 YHALPARIREI
+915 YHGLTARIRALSQ
-926 TKRLTASERARL
+926 RLTPAERARL
-938 RALGDKQVLPVPTD
+938 LSLGEKQMLPVPTD
-952 VSEIHTQLC
+952 VSEIHAQLS
-961 RRFFG
+961 RHFLG
-966 ATSTAMSV
+966 ATVTLMSV
-974 LSEEDVIALALLPAN
+974 LSEEDAIALALLPAN
-989 QRYFAEV
+989 QNYFAEV
-996 PERDCREELIRL
+996 PERTCREELIRL
-1008 LLRAEVLPRLRAGPA
+1008 VLRAEVLPRLGAGPA

-1036 HYAKGTE
+1036 